1 MVDVRPAQAQ
11 PRWGRAR
18 RVTLWSC
25 WGPRVPRLQVSR
37 GVTAAADELHNGC
50 VQKTGCLKVILERT
64 MARSVPDWIE
74 MWHSGKAL
82 LEHPDSSV
90 RWDAVKMFLGDG
102 CGPLRVGISPT
113 ARGVSAS

>member
-1 MVDVRPAQAQ
+1 MSYIT
-11 PRWGRAR
+11 G
-18 RVTLWSC
+18 
-25 WGPRVPRLQVSR
+25 VS
-37 GVTAAADELHNGC
+37 L
-50 VQKTGCLKVILERT
+50 KTGCLKVILERT
-64 MARSVPDWIE
+64 MARSVPDWSE

-113 ARGVSAS
+113 ARGASAS